1 MMLESD
7 GNQSLSIGK
16 NVATIRRRRGLTL
29 DGLSELSSVSRASI
43 SALENGADNPRVQT
57 LWNLADALGV
67 NFGTLIGDSQGERVL
82 DDDGASVQLID
93 RQTSPKI
100 VEAYLLELPAG
111 IVRNARP
118 HVSGVHEHVVVLT
131 GELLTG
137 PSDGP
142 SLLTPGQSI
151 SFAADVPHIYSAERT
166 NTRAIVTVVYPRLD
180 DASWPDQELNWP
192 RSKADWESVVSLVE
206 RASIEV
212 QNGLGIN
219 VKAFRHLGQVSFEK
233 AEKELREKI
242 ATIPSNPAVR
252 RFIITQNAPG
262 ILSLYRTPQMTSL
275 PFSDGSV
282 KGDLTSRCLKL
293 AHYAT
298 ARPGTYDLDLI
309 HRTVSETSSLTES
322 ALAAEILT
330 RNGTPTVP
338 LGVGRVE
345 HSWETGDTDAERLF
359 EARIDVD
366 AYEAYE
372 LVHPAYARQ
381 TLTLACYL
389 PVKDGLKILDV
400 GTGPGLPLAM
410 LRELRPDMHALAVDP
425 SQVAV
430 QHLTRRFSEDPAVE
444 IRQASI
450 TELERSNNGFEA
462 AVSIGASHHLDTSAF
477 LAAIREQM
485 KHGGRVLIADEMISG
500 FSSREEREAALIRHH
515 LWYIL
520 DTLVEIPKGAHKGD
534 VQLAQRLAQ
543 VLPEAIGMA
552 YSDRSKAA
560 RRTIRDLFEEV
571 MAIERP
577 MQPSHPLAV
586 FSRFHL
592 LELQALIAGFDYEVE
607 QKTSPLRFKALAR
620 RNGFEITN
628 HHRIYATDGDGFN
641 DAGTHL
647 LVMEAV

>member
-1 MMLESD
+1 MLEADSNRSWSV
-7 GNQSLSIGK
+7 GQ

-29 DGLSELSSVSRASI
+29 EGLSELSLVSRASI

-67 NFGTLIGDSQGERVL
+67 NFGTLIGDNEGERVL
-82 DDDGASVQLID
+82 DGDGASVQLID
-93 RQTSPKI
+93 RQTTPKI
-100 VEAYLLELPAG
+100 VEAYLFELPAG
-111 IVRNARP
+111 IARNARS
-118 HVSGVHEHVVVLT
+118 HVAGVQEHVVVLT

-142 SLLTPGQSI
+142 SLLTPGQSV
-151 SFAADVPHIYSAERT
+151 SFAADVPHIYSAGRAS
-166 NTRAIVTVVYPRLD
+166 TRAIVTVVYPRLD
-180 DASWPDQELNWP
+180 DGTRPDQELNWP
-192 RSKADWESVVSLVE
+192 RSKADWEAIVSLMA
-206 RASIEV
+206 RATIEV
-212 QNGLGIN
+212 QNGLRVNTKTFNLPAQI
-219 VKAFRHLGQVSFEK
+219 SPEK
-233 AEKELREKI
+233 AASDLRKKI
-242 ATIPSNPAVR
+242 AAVPSSPAVR
-252 RFIITQNAPG
+252 RFVIADNAPG
-262 ILSLYRTPQMTSL
+262 ILSIYRTPQMTGL
-275 PFSDGSV
+275 PPTAGPLEG
-282 KGDLTSRCLKL
+282 KITKRCLEL
-293 AHYAT
+293 AGLAT
-298 ARPGTYDLDLI
+298 ARRGTYDLDRV
-309 HRTVSETSSLTES
+309 HRIVGETSSLTES

-330 RNGTPTVP
+330 RNGMPTVP
-338 LGVGRVE
+338 LGVGTIE
-345 HSWETGDTDAERLF
+345 HSREVGDADAERLF

-381 TLTLACYL
+381 TLALACYL
-389 PVKDGLKILDV
+389 PVTKGLRILDV

-410 LRELRPDMHALAVDP
+410 LRELRPDMQAVAVDP

-430 QHLTRRFSEDPAVE
+430 QHLTRRFAEDPAVE

-450 TELERSNNGFEA
+450 TELERGNDGFEA

-477 LAAIREQM
+477 LAAIREQVR
-485 KHGGRVLIADEMISG
+485 HGGRVLIADEMVSA
-500 FSSREEREAALIRHH
+500 FSNREEHEAALIRHH

-520 DTLVEIPKGAHKGD
+520 DTLVELPKGAHKGD
-534 VQLAQRLAQ
+534 IQLAQRLAQ
-543 VLPEAIGMA
+543 VLPGTMGMA
-552 YSDRSKAA
+552 HSDRSKAA

-607 QKTSPLRFKALAR
+607 QKTSPPRFKALAR
-620 RNGFEITN
+620 TNGFEIAN
-628 HHRIYATDGDGFN
+628 HHRIYATDGDSFE

-647 LVMEAV
+647 LVMEAL

>member
-1 MMLESD
+1 MMLKSD
-7 GNQSLSIGK
+7 GNQSLSVGK

-93 RQTSPKI
+93 RQTNPKI

-111 IVRNARP
+111 IARNARP

-151 SFAADVPHIYSAERT
+151 SFAADVPHIYSAERA

-192 RSKADWESVVSLVE
+192 RSKTDWEFVVSLVE

-219 VKAFRHLGQVSFEK
+219 VKAFRHLGKFNSEK
-233 AEKELREKI
+233 AEEELREKI
-242 ATIPSNPAVR
+242 ATIPSSPAVR
-252 RFIITQNAPG
+252 RFIVTQNAPR

-275 PFSDGSV
+275 PSADGSV

-293 AHYAT
+293 AHYAI

-338 LGVGRVE
+338 LGVGTVQ
-345 HSWETGDTDAERLF
+345 HSGEIGDTDAERLF

-381 TLTLACYL
+381 TLALACYL
-389 PVKDGLKILDV
+389 PVEDGLKILNV

-430 QHLTRRFSEDPAVE
+430 QHLTRRFSDDPAVE

-485 KHGGRVLIADEMISG
+485 KHGGRVLIADEMVSG

-543 VLPEAIGMA
+543 VLPGAIGMA

-560 RRTIRDLFEEV
+560 RRMIRDLFEEV
-571 MAIERP
+571 MAIDRP

-607 QKTSPLRFKALAR
+607 QKTFPLRFKALAR
-620 RNGFEITN
+620 MNGFEITN
-628 HHRIYATDGDGFN
+628 HHRIYATDGDDFN